1 MHIAEPP
8 DWLVDLPGIWRGPF
22 TDTGAVLV
30 VCDVCRAGWYTA
42 LGGFSD
48 RAKAAMH
55 RHGQQHAGAAK
66 ARSRQAGPLA
76 A

>member
-8 DWLVDLPGIWRGPF
+8 DWLMDLPGIWRGPF
-22 TDTGAVLV
+22 TDAGAVLV

-42 LGGFSD
+42 LGAFSE
-48 RAKAAMH
+48 RAIAAMN
-55 RHGQQHAGAAK
+55 RHGQQHARAAK
-66 ARSRQAGPLA
+66 ARARQSRSLA

>member
-22 TDTGAVLV
+22 TDAGAVLV

-42 LGGFSD
+42 LGAFSE
-48 RAKAAMH
+48 RAIAAMH
-55 RHGQQHAGAAK
+55 RHGQQHARPAK
-66 ARSRQAGPLA
+66 RRPPQAGSLA